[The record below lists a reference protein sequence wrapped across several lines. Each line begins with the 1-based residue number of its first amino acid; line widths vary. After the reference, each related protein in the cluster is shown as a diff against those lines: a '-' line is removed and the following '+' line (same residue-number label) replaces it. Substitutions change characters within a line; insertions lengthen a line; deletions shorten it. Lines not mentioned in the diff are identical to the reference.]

1 MAGFFSRFYLN
12 EDFNDV
18 YFDFDLL
25 DDIVIGDTFI
35 VVSGKLLRPSYYF
48 SETNRF
54 LHSKRLQIKNRSA
67 TTSYVVSG
75 NLNVDSVLYTG
86 KKRDVVKAITFDE
99 ELGPNTIQ
107 TIRMEVTFHEYF
119 KKLLDQAAFN
129 ISCMAKVHG
138 TEFDYFAQDDFR
150 VRKPDIEIVLQDK
163 PISQHEID
171 VVVRLRNPLPIA
183 LKRGVFRIEG
193 PGLGKQLIFKVG
205 EKSKSREYVFS
216 FMFLPHFFQIPEV
229 PVAGIASAT
238 FPYVPPYAGKAT
250 FAAKFFSKEL
260 DDVDGFLSFDV
271 RARSEDILVSNDH
284 YRSNGEYIIRTNV
297 IP

>member
-1 MAGFFSRFYLN
+1 MRNYIDHRISVF
-12 EDFNDV
+12 
-18 YFDFDLL
+18 
-25 DDIVIGDTFI
+25 
-35 VVSGKLLRPSYYF
+35 
-48 SETNRF
+48 ETNRF
-54 LHSKRLQIKNRSA
+54 SHSKRLQIKNRSA

-163 PISQHEID
+163 PISQHEVD

-193 PGLGKQLIFKVG
+193 PGLEKQLIFKVC
-205 EKSKSREYVFS
+205 E
-216 FMFLPHFFQIPEV
+216 
-229 PVAGIASAT
+229 
-238 FPYVPPYAGKAT
+238 
-250 FAAKFFSKEL
+250 
-260 DDVDGFLSFDV
+260 
-271 RARSEDILVSNDH
+271 
-284 YRSNGEYIIRTNV
+284 
-297 IP
+297 